1 MYGKGEL
8 HMNKM
13 KKGSHLF
20 LATTMLFSTVLTTNL
35 AGPTLTAQAAE
46 GETID
51 FRTTLKDRTTKAD
64 RYTFDIWAN
73 DKATGVQIAKENLKV
88 TQNGKDIGINWHD
101 SEKTSYTLNLTAG
114 VNTIVIEVNNGTDR
128 IKKTFKI
135 TQEPAQNGDVI
146 GDFVFSMDTFALG
159 TGYLIEPQRIELVK
173 GLNSAQIL
181 DKILT
186 KNMYTYKQTGTLD
199 SGFYLA
205 HILKENDK
213 ILDKT
218 SIKIPTVIKNA
229 GDKMGIPVNPAD
241 YDNDKSLGE
250 FDFSRGSG
258 WMYSVNNIFPN
269 VGFADNYPQH
279 EDVMRT
285 QFTLLYGSD
294 LGGGMVGENVFEE
307 FSKDEAT
314 RALAYINSS
323 DERKEILK
331 DPEVNEAYHALMDEI
346 QIVNPKQRV
355 LDTAT
360 GQLDGAVI
368 EWAQENGTREQD
380 YLEDY
385 TPEQQQFLD
394 NKSSYEQQVANLPEA
409 AQMTNADFEAYRIF
423 KEKLDEQLA
432 PNEQKLLKNYA
443 KLQAIDNKYKEL
455 SQDLPQAL
463 ALQEKI
469 KQLPKADYV
478 QLMDAPLIQL
488 LRSEYEALQPS
499 SKKLVKNLYLLEEA
513 EEKLAALQ
521 ARQSLIED
529 IAALP
534 TPENIAQLNI
544 VSDKAQYEQLNKKI
558 DQLIATFDAIGY
570 DEHTNHNLIF
580 SEQQYK
586 IYNYDRLFAAKT
598 ALLQLEH
605 KRATELYKQIVE
617 LDIPLYQKAGQ
628 MNHIIGGYS
637 PEVREKVAKA
647 NTLISQ
653 IPTSQLNLVSEYR
666 LYPYG
671 GYSIPSIQGI
681 DTILKSDDFKAVQQ
695 WESKV
700 LADSSNNG
708 DLFKQY
714 FTFSSDQY
722 EYIVDSKKVAAFL
735 LKEFNNLS
743 AEEQNELF
751 VAIQER
757 VSPKYFKYNIGYR
770 HLIANAIVFYDNR
783 KSAVTKVDINQL
795 ASLPVIFIDEQFEEN
810 GTAHTMYEKFSFSQ
824 HMQYEKAAN
833 YYRQISSTQKQY
845 FTKEAKEIKEKLDE
859 AIPKIEAQLV
869 DYRNGVYK
877 AHTMQYIDDWSMFYL
892 ESDDKNVKKYYTLWD
907 VDVLDNASTFFSAYE
922 KAREKYHKIPMFTYK
937 ISRFGEVSDVIFSPI
952 DMVNL
957 TGVDQE
963 RIKAM
968 ANYLNCVATLPAVE
982 DVTLAAKQTILSTI
996 SDAEN
1001 EYKKIKSMEYI
1012 RAVSGQHFKVTTIK
1026 QRLNDL
1032 EAVEPVQQ
1040 LIEALPSKENL
1051 SLKDQTT
1058 YEQAQAAYDALTAQ
1072 QQALVKNVAILK
1084 EAATLFKYI
1093 DAVNEVEEAIKA
1105 LPNDSSLSDEAAILA
1120 VRKAYDALPET
1131 VKTFIVSY
1139 EKLMIAEAQLKSLKN
1154 IKAVNVLFAALPE
1167 VTALV
1172 EADQIRIKQ
1181 AREAYNQLSDTEK
1194 EKILG
1199 YERLVS
1205 LEQALEDLDD
1215 SMDKVQ
1221 QVQMLIG
1228 NLPAVEHVTIAHKEQ
1243 IVAARKAYDALTGTQ
1258 QLRVTNLESL
1268 KRVEK
1273 RLNDLLDLPN
1283 IPGDGED
1290 ENDSEKPSQPSDV
1303 VAALTKQINQL
1314 PPIEAITIKD
1324 GLVIHALLKSYN
1336 TLSVEQQAQVPN
1348 AYQLLLAASIYEALQ
1363 EQIDDTEVLSVTEKI
1378 ATLPSTSLI
1387 DLNDELIINEAKASY
1402 MQLTSAQQAEVVNYA
1417 TLVQAEQQLTQLR
1430 STALAVKQTIASLP
1444 NAASIK
1450 EEHRVAIE
1458 KARQDYQALTTSQKR
1473 LVSNENVLT
1482 ELEWQLAALQQ
1493 GQIQTIIQK
1502 ISQLPTVITLV
1513 NEDAIRTIRKQYDAL
1528 TTTQQKFV
1536 TNYSALQSAE
1546 EQLNALTQVDETIAQ
1561 VVVAMINDLPFIVQ
1575 KEHEAAVQTARQMY
1589 NALTPSQK
1597 LYVSNLDTLERAE
1610 QSIEVLTEYDRK
1622 QASYVMDLIERLP
1635 ILTYVLTTDET
1646 QIKEARTA
1654 YSQLTKMQQ
1663 KYVRNYAQLVK
1674 VEAQLSLVKKREKA
1688 LKVEDIQ
1695 FSVPTIYTTTTT
1707 FKGKVTPG
1715 AKVVVYDGSKKIKA
1729 ATVTKSGAYTVK
1741 IPRQKNG
1748 TKLKLIVFNE
1758 VGDKLIRKYVTV
1770 KESHIKGAS
1779 LLKATTSHVKGKAP
1793 KNHKVHIL
1801 KGTKKIATVKTTS
1814 KGTFNVKFAK
1824 QKRGTLL
1831 KVIVADVR
1839 GNKSITKT
1847 VIVR

>member
-186 KNMYTYKQTGTLD
+186 KNMYTYKHTGTLD

-294 LGGGMVGENVFEE
+294 LGGGMVGENVFEA

-443 KLQAIDNKYKEL
+443 KLQAIDDKYKEL

-529 IAALP
+529 IATLP
-534 TPENIAQLNI
+534 TPEKIAQLNI
-544 VSDKAQYEQLNKKI
+544 VNDKAQYEQLNKKI

-628 MNHIIGGYS
+628 MKHIIGGYS
-637 PEVREKVAKA
+637 KELITKVNKA
-647 NTLISQ
+647 TALINQ
-653 IPTSQLNLVSEYR
+653 IPTSQLNVVSEYQ

-671 GYSIPSIQGI
+671 EDSIPSIKAI
-681 DTILKSDDFKAVQQ
+681 DNILKSDDFKAVQQ
-695 WESKV
+695 WERDV
-700 LADSSNNG
+700 DGSSNNA

-722 EYIVDSKKVAAFL
+722 EYIVDSEKVSQFL
-735 LKEFNNLS
+735 VKEFKKLS
-743 AEEQNELF
+743 AGEQNELF
-751 VAIQER
+751 GDIQKK
-757 VSPKYFKYNIGYR
+757 VSPKNFKIGYR
-770 HLIANAIVFYDNR
+770 HLIANTIAFYDSKASN
-783 KSAVTKVDINQL
+783 KDVIDPNIKQL
-795 ASLPVIFIDEQFEEN
+795 ASLPVIFMDEQFKGNEN
-810 GTAHTMYEKFSFSQ
+810 EDTMYDKFSFKD
-824 HMQYEKAAN
+824 HIKYEKIN
-833 YYRQISSTQKQY
+833 YYYGQISSTQKKY
-845 FTKEAKEIKEKLDE
+845 FTEEAKVITEKLDE
-859 AIPKIEAQLV
+859 AIPEIKKQLV
-869 DYRNGVYK
+869 DYFNGNYK
-877 AHTMQYIDDWSMFYL
+877 NDTMNYIDDWSMYYE

-907 VDVLDNASTFFSAYE
+907 VDALDNANTFFSAYK
-922 KAREKYHKIPMFTYK
+922 KAQEKYHNIPMFTYT
-937 ISRFGEVSDVIFSPI
+937 IPRFGDVIFSPI

-957 TGVDQE
+957 NGVNQE

-1001 EYKKIKSMEYI
+1001 EYKQIKSMEYM

-1058 YEQAQAAYDALTAQ
+1058 YEQVQAAYDALTAQ

-1105 LPNDSSLSDEAAILA
+1105 LPNDSSLSDEAGILA

-1199 YERLVS
+1199 YERLLS

-1228 NLPAVEHVTIAHKEQ
+1228 NLPAVEHVTIADKEQ

-1450 EEHRVAIE
+1450 EEHRVVIE

-1575 KEHEAAVQTARQMY
+1575 KEHQAAVQTARQMY

-1654 YSQLTKMQQ
+1654 YSQLTKVQQ

-1729 ATVTKSGAYTVK
+1729 ATVAKSGAYTVK

>member
-8 HMNKM
+8 HMN
-13 KKGSHLF
+13 KGSHLF

-186 KNMYTYKQTGTLD
+186 KNMYTYKHTGTLD

-229 GDKMGIPVNPAD
+229 GDKMGIPVDPTD
-241 YDNDKSLGE
+241 YANDKSLGE

-294 LGGGMVGENVFEE
+294 LGGGMVGENVFEA

-443 KLQAIDNKYKEL
+443 KLQAIDDKYKEL

-534 TPENIAQLNI
+534 TPEKIAQLNI
-544 VSDKAQYEQLNKKI
+544 VNDKAQYEQLNKKI

-570 DEHTNHNLIF
+570 DEHTNDNLIF

-617 LDIPLYQKAGQ
+617 LDIPLYQEDGQ
-628 MNHIIGGYS
+628 MKHIIGGYS
-637 PEVREKVAKA
+637 KELITKVNEATA
-647 NTLISQ
+647 LINQ
-653 IPTSQLNLVSEYR
+653 IPTSQLNVVSKYQ

-671 GYSIPSIQGI
+671 EDSIPSIKAI
-681 DTILKSDDFKAVQQ
+681 DNILKSDDFKAVQQ
-695 WESKV
+695 WERDV
-700 LADSSNNG
+700 LEGSSNNA

-722 EYIVDSKKVAAFL
+722 EYIVDSESVSQFL
-735 LKEFNNLS
+735 VKEFKKLS
-743 AEEQNELF
+743 PEEQNKLF
-751 VAIQER
+751 GDIQEK
-757 VSPKYFKYNIGYR
+757 VDPKYFKFGYR
-770 HLIANAIVFYDNR
+770 HLIANTIAFYD
-783 KSAVTKVDINQL
+783 SKVSKEDVIEIDDNIKQL
-795 ASLPVIFIDEQFEEN
+795 ASLPVIFMDEQFKITGNED
-810 GTAHTMYEKFSFSQ
+810 TMYDKFSFKD
-824 HMQYEKAAN
+824 HIEYEKIN
-833 YYRQISSTQKQY
+833 YYYGQISSKQEEY
-845 FTKEAKEIKEKLDE
+845 FTKEATEIAEKLDK
-859 AIPKIEAQLV
+859 AIPKINEQLA
-869 DYRNGVYK
+869 DYFNGNYK
-877 AHTMQYIDDWSMFYL
+877 NDTMKYIDDWSMLYV
-892 ESDDKNVKKYYTLWD
+892 ESDDKNVKKYYALWD
-907 VDVLDNASTFFSAYE
+907 MDALDNANAFFSAYE
-922 KAREKYHKIPMFTYK
+922 EAREKYYKIPMFTYK
-937 ISRFGEVSDVIFSPI
+937 ITRFDEVSDVIFSPI

-957 TGVDQE
+957 KGVNQE

-1001 EYKKIKSMEYI
+1001 EYKQIKSMEYI
-1012 RAVSGQHFKVTTIK
+1012 RAVSGQYFKVTTIK

-1032 EAVEPVQQ
+1032 EVVEPVQQ

-1093 DAVNEVEEAIKA
+1093 DAVNEVEEAIKD

-1228 NLPAVEHVTIAHKEQ
+1228 NLPAVEHVTIADKEQ
-1243 IVAARKAYDALTGTQ
+1243 IVAARKAYDALTETQ

-1268 KRVEK
+1268 KRAEK

-1290 ENDSEKPSQPSDV
+1290 EDDSEKPSQPSDV

-1387 DLNDELIINEAKASY
+1387 DLNDELIINKAKASY

-1450 EEHRVAIE
+1450 EEHRAAIE

-1646 QIKEARTA
+1646 QIKEARAA
-1654 YSQLTKMQQ
+1654 YSQLTKVQQ

-1695 FSVPTIYTTTTT
+1695 LSVPTIYTTTTT

-1715 AKVVVYDGSKKIKA
+1715 AKVVVYDGSKKIKT
-1729 ATVTKSGAYTVK
+1729 ATVAKSGAYTVK

-1758 VGDKLIRKYVTV
+1758 VGDKLVRKYVTV

-1779 LLKATTSHVKGKAP
+1779 LLKATTSHVQGKAP
-1793 KNHKVHIL
+1793 KNHKVYIL

-1831 KVIVADVR
+1831 KVIVADAR
-1839 GNKSITKT
+1839 GNKSTTKT